1 MPSLDLAGERASFE
15 PSESS
20 ASMRRAM
27 STHSDMLACPQHPTV
42 ERRGGTVTVCACMSV
57 CVYSWNVHTHIRTQ
71 LEIHTQAYTAAQRKA
86 GGRERMREIE
96 GNIDKERNKRDTKIG
111 NGDNVI
117 NREIEGQSNQ
127 RNVYE

>member
-1 MPSLDLAGERASFE
+1 MCVYVR
-15 PSESS
+15 
-20 ASMRRAM
+20 
-27 STHSDMLACPQHPTV
+27 
-42 ERRGGTVTVCACMSV
+42 V

-117 NREIEGQSNQ
+117 NRAIEGQSNQ